1 MPPVVLKVSAIPH
14 VAPWRGV
21 FGLGWSQIEENI
33 RKRVWRR
40 EILPGKPK
48 GGGNPGPPIG
58 PPPWFNIGFEP
69 AWPSAAYE
77 DVIESMTDWAF
88 SWPISTERPLEH
100 PSERSGRTSGGS
112 WGRAVRW

>member
-1 MPPVVLKVSAIPH
+1 MPPTVLRVSAVPH
-14 VAPWRGV
+14 VWRGK
-21 FGLGWSQIEENI
+21 FI
-33 RKRVWRR
+33 
-40 EILPGKPK
+40 PGKPN

-88 SWPISTERPLEH
+88 SWPISTERILENIL
-100 PSERSGRTSGGS
+100 SQGRGCAFGYWCGGDI
-112 WGRAVRW
+112 RW